1 MREFTKSL
9 SSFVWA
15 MSLFG
20 VQQTANL
27 LSPGRATKAFD
38 SATKA
43 SEEQLGSALKSTFNV
58 GDRLQRTAVDLT
70 LGMFTGEMLNPNR
83 WLRTAADV
91 ARQSTEAVTTGVQ
104 SVGSTVQQAASQGTE
119 VVNETIAG
127 AVNSSTRS
135 RQSW

>member
-9 SSFVWA
+9 SSFWWA

-27 LSPGRATKAFD
+27 LSPDRAAKAFD
-38 SATKA
+38 SVTKA
-43 SEEQLGSALKSTFNV
+43 SQEQLGNTLKSTFNV

-70 LGMFTGEMLNPNR
+70 LGMFTGQMLNPNR

-104 SVGSTVQQAASQGTE
+104 SVGSTMQQAASESTE
-119 VVNETIAG
+119 VVNETIG
-127 AVNSSTRS
+127 VAVNSSTRS

>member
-9 SSFVWA
+9 SSFWWA

-20 VQQTANL
+20 IQQTANL
-27 LSPGRATKAFD
+27 MSPDRAAKAFD
-38 SATKA
+38 SMTKA
-43 SEEQLGSALKSTFNV
+43 SQEQFGNTLKSTFNM

-70 LGMFTGEMLNPNR
+70 LGMFTGQMLNPNR

-104 SVGSTVQQAASQGTE
+104 SVGSTMQQAASQSTE
-119 VVNETIAG
+119 VVNETVGG